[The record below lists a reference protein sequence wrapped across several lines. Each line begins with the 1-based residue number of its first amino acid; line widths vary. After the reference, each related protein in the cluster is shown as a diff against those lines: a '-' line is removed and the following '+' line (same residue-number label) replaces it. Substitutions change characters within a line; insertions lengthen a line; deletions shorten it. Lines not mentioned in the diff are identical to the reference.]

1 MLFYPPCIERI
12 QSNTERPLR
21 MLLSTIFAWTF
32 YFCIHIAPKNAN
44 MNPAKLWF
52 YLRNLLFAYLAVKR
66 LYLFFAEGRIIDL
79 MVGLLFVGLVIYDL
93 RSAFSQK

>member
-1 MLFYPPCIERI
+1 
-12 QSNTERPLR
+12 
-21 MLLSTIFAWTF
+21 
-32 YFCIHIAPKNAN
+32 

-93 RSAFSQK
+93 RSAFSQKQHYSNHPLVLPQSTSG